1 MARLRSA
8 RVAGTVPE
16 GPVDADEV
24 DRVKLAVE
32 PVLEHLETM
41 ATELRESERRNAV
54 LLAMMPD
61 TILIVSNDGTIRSV
75 QPGRGSCGPLQP
87 DGVAGGNLADLEI
100 RAEADIPSM
109 MDRMDDGSNVQSFS
123 ILCGSGGSAATLDAR
138 MVRLDPES
146 ILVVAR
152 DVTQKEKAGETAT
165 RLQRLESLGLLA
177 GGIAHDFN
185 NRLAAALGSVEL
197 AMAKGSP
204 EWGDAVQDLDRAVRA
219 IEGAAELSRRLLTFS
234 SGGDPVMAPVSLQG
248 LAASV
253 LEPVFRGT
261 AVLFSADL
269 PDGLWDLEGDEE
281 QLALLL
287 RNIAVNS
294 LEALGGH
301 GSFTISA
308 ANVTDPQMPKPAGGR
323 FVSVVLSDNG
333 SGFSDEALGKAF
345 EPYFSTRAD
354 SRGLGLSVCHSI
366 AVKHGGWIDI
376 LPGPGARVQVILPA
390 AAGDVSGDLEQAP
403 ATAMGGTGRILV
415 MDDDPLVLE
424 TVSEMLE
431 ALDYSVETSRDG
443 GQAVAMFAEAGRAGR
458 PYDLLI
464 LDLVVPGGIGGLET
478 LTRIR
483 QRFGDVAAIVS
494 SGYSSDS
501 VLADHAAH
509 GFRAALRKPFRF
521 DELGSVVARVIARER
536 GGRG

>member
-1 MARLRSA
+1 
-8 RVAGTVPE
+8 
-16 GPVDADEV
+16 
-24 DRVKLAVE
+24 
-32 PVLEHLETM
+32 
-41 ATELRESERRNAV
+41 
-54 LLAMMPD
+54 
-61 TILIVSNDGTIRSV
+61 
-75 QPGRGSCGPLQP
+75 
-87 DGVAGGNLADLEI
+87 
-100 RAEADIPSM
+100 
-109 MDRMDDGSNVQSFS
+109 
-123 ILCGSGGSAATLDAR
+123 
-138 MVRLDPES
+138 
-146 ILVVAR
+146 
-152 DVTQKEKAGETAT
+152 
-165 RLQRLESLGLLA
+165 
-177 GGIAHDFN
+177 
-185 NRLAAALGSVEL
+185 
-197 AMAKGSP
+197 
-204 EWGDAVQDLDRAVRA
+204 
-219 IEGAAELSRRLLTFS
+219 
-234 SGGDPVMAPVSLQG
+234 MAPVSLPS

-253 LEPVFRGT
+253 LEPIFRGT

-269 PDGLWDLEGDEE
+269 PGDLWDVEGDEE
-281 QLALLL
+281 QLALML

-308 ANVTDPQMPKPAGGR
+308 ANATDPQMPRPAKGR
-323 FVSVVLSDNG
+323 FVSIILADNG

-390 AAGDVSGDLEQAP
+390 APGETPGEDGLAP
-403 ATAMGGTGRILV
+403 STAIGGTGRILV

-443 GQAVAMFAEAGRAGR
+443 GEAFALFSEAEREGR

-501 VLADHAAH
+501 VLAEHAAH

-521 DELGSVVARVIARER
+521 DELGSVVARVIAGER
-536 GGRG
+536 SARG